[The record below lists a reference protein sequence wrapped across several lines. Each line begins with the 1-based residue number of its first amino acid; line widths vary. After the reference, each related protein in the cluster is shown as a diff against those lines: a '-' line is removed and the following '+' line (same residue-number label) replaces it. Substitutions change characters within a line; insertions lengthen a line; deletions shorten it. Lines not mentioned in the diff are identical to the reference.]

1 MKYPRCIAE
10 MPLQALVAGLL
21 LGYGSALAQ
30 DLTPTQPVDPVIK
43 LNVEADHSEPVSS
56 DDFERFLASTAA
68 PQQQLPPEPPAQ
80 PLPMPAVNTG
90 TDLPASVI
98 EARDPVWG
106 SLPNQQPLVEQPPQA
121 GIPVAPNTTEELV
134 FVPWWQDLTLQ
145 PLLSSE
151 KHLACQFDL
160 EQLVWLSMQHS
171 PRVQSIL
178 IVPKIQ
184 RTESDVAAGEFDPR
198 RFGQSIYH
206 NTSDPVGNT
215 LTTGGPT
222 RLNDEFWQNS
232 IGIRDRNVL
241 GGKTEL
247 TQAIDA
253 RDSNSLFFQPN
264 NQADTKLSLNYTQPL
279 MRGAGRFYNTSAI
292 QLAGIKTQETI
303 ATANRELQFH
313 AMDVISAYWELT
325 LHRYLLAQAR
335 ISQERLIQIKQKL
348 ENRAGMDLLS
358 NFVSRAKA
366 AIAKQQQQIE
376 IAKATI
382 KAQEAV
388 LRQLV
393 NAPELENS
401 ICQEIIP
408 LTIPDIALP
417 GEILEDE
424 LWSAVMFRGDVVA
437 IQQTI
442 ESAVVQR
449 KVAKNELKPTLDLIT
464 ESYVRGLRGDNQ
476 FLESWTNQF
485 DTGRPSFSS
494 GLSYQ
499 APVGNRSA
507 KANLKGRELE
517 IQKLIYDYSNA
528 LKTARAEIESV
539 LEESKGTFAAAQ
551 SSIEQILASQDEVQL
566 HESKMDSFFGDNPSV
581 SSQLNELLD
590 AIGRL
595 TEAENQMA
603 DRQIRH
609 MLALAKIKFESGTLM
624 TITAE

>member
-1 MKYPRCIAE
+1 MNYPRCKAE
-10 MPLQALVAGLL
+10 VPLQAIVVGLL
-21 LGYGSALAQ
+21 LCCASALAQ
-30 DLTPTQPVDPVIK
+30 ENTGAPPSGTNAK
-43 LNVEADHSEPVSS
+43 STFGEDHLEPVSS
-56 DDFERFLASTAA
+56 DEFERFLASTSTPLQMPPATPLTPLPSPLGNASMDVAA
-68 PQQQLPPEPPAQ
+68 SIIEAQAPSLPPFTSQPSHLEHPPKDG
-80 PLPMPAVNTG
+80 LPTLPINT
-90 TDLPASVI
+90 D
-98 EARDPVWG
+98 
-106 SLPNQQPLVEQPPQA
+106 EQ
-121 GIPVAPNTTEELV
+121 V
-134 FVPWWQDLTLQ
+134 FVPWWQELTLQ
-145 PLLSSE
+145 PLLSSN
-151 KHLACQFDL
+151 KQLACQFDL

-178 IVPKIQ
+178 IVPQIQ
-184 RTESDVAAGEFDPR
+184 RTESNVAAGEFDPR

-215 LTTGGPT
+215 LTTGGPS
-222 RLNDEFWQNS
+222 RLNEEFWQNS
-232 IGIRDRNVL
+232 VGIRDRNVL

-247 TQAIDA
+247 SQAIDA

-335 ISQERLIQIKQKL
+335 ISQERLIQIKRKL
-348 ENRAGMDLLS
+348 EDRAGMDLLS

-382 KAQEAV
+382 KAQEAI

-424 LWSAVMFRGDVVA
+424 LWSAVKYRGDVVA

-449 KVAKNELKPTLDLIT
+449 KVAKHELKPTLDLIAD
-464 ESYVRGLRGDNQ
+464 SYVRGLRGDNQ

-494 GLSYQ
+494 GLTYQ
-499 APVGNRSA
+499 APVGNRAA
-507 KANLKGRELE
+507 KANLKGRDLE

-539 LEESKGTFAAAQ
+539 VEESKGTFAAAQ
-551 SSIEQILASQDEVQL
+551 SSIVQIIATQDEVQL
-566 HESKMDSFFGDNPSV
+566 QESKADSFFGDNPSV
-581 SSQLNELLD
+581 SNQLNELLD

>member
-1 MKYPRCIAE
+1 

-21 LGYGSALAQ
+21 LCYGSALAQ
-30 DLTPTQPVDPVIK
+30 ETAPPQLIDPVIK
-43 LNVEADHSEPVSS
+43 LNVGANRSEPVSS

-68 PQQQLPPEPPAQ
+68 PQQLPPEPAAQ
-80 PLPMPAVNTG
+80 PLSVPVGNLG

-98 EARDPVWG
+98 EARDPVWAP
-106 SLPNQQPLVEQPPQA
+106 LPNQEQLVEQPPQA
-121 GIPVAPNTTEELV
+121 GMPAAPGESEEMV

-145 PLLSSE
+145 PLLTTNNQ
-151 KHLACQFDL
+151 LTGQFDL

-171 PRVQSIL
+171 RVQSIL

-313 AMDVISAYWELT
+313 AMDVITAYWELT
-325 LHRYLLAQAR
+325 LNRYLLAQAR

-393 NAPELENS
+393 NAPELETS

-424 LWSAVMFRGDVVA
+424 LWSAVMYRGDVVA

-485 DTGRPSFSS
+485 DTGRPSLSS

-507 KANLKGRELE
+507 KANLRGRELE

-551 SSIEQILASQDEVQL
+551 SSIEQILASQEEVQL
-566 HESKMDSFFGDNPSV
+566 HEAKVDSFFGDNPSV
-581 SSQLNELLD
+581 SNQLNDLLD

-595 TEAENQMA
+595 TDAENQMA

>member
-1 MKYPRCIAE
+1 

-21 LGYGSALAQ
+21 LCCASALAQ
-30 DLTPTQPVDPVIK
+30 ESTGAPPVETNDRSITQAD
-43 LNVEADHSEPVSS
+43 NVEPVSS
-56 DDFERFLASTAA
+56 DEFESFLASSTAQPQIPPTPSLQPLTA
-68 PQQQLPPEPPAQ
+68 PLGKAPMDVATSIIEVQAPVLPPFASEPSRLEHPSKDGLPPEPNNAD
-80 PLPMPAVNTG
+80 G
-90 TDLPASVI
+90 
-98 EARDPVWG
+98 E
-106 SLPNQQPLVEQPPQA
+106 
-121 GIPVAPNTTEELV
+121 V
-134 FVPWWQDLTLQ
+134 FVPWWQDLTLH
-145 PLLSSE
+145 PLLSSD
-151 KHLACQFDL
+151 KQLACRFDL

-178 IVPKIQ
+178 IVPQIQ

-222 RLNDEFWQNS
+222 RLNDQFWQNS

-247 TQAIDA
+247 SQAIDA

-279 MRGAGRFYNTSAI
+279 MRGSGRFYNTSAI

-313 AMDVISAYWELT
+313 ALDVISAYWELT

-348 ENRAGMDLLS
+348 EDRAGMDLLS

-376 IAKATI
+376 IAKASI
-382 KAQEAV
+382 KKQEAV

-424 LWSAVMFRGDVVA
+424 LWSAVKYRGDVVA

-449 KVAKNELKPTLDLIT
+449 KVAKHELKPTLDLIAD
-464 ESYVRGLRGDNQ
+464 SYVRGLRGDNQ

-499 APVGNRSA
+499 APVGNRAA

-528 LKTARAEIESV
+528 LKTARAQIESV
-539 LEESKGTFAAAQ
+539 LEESKGTYAAAQ
-551 SSIEQILASQDEVQL
+551 SSIVQIIATQDEVQL
-566 HESKMDSFFGDNPSV
+566 HESKVDSFFGDNPSV

>member
-1 MKYPRCIAE
+1 MKYSRCIAE
-10 MPLQALVAGLL
+10 MPLQAIVAGLL
-21 LGYGSALAQ
+21 LCYGSALAQ
-30 DLTPTQPVDPVIK
+30 EIAPNQPTDPVIK
-43 LNVEADHSEPVSS
+43 LHVGADHSEPVSS
-56 DDFERFLASTAA
+56 DDFERFLASTHT
-68 PQQQLPPEPPAQ
+68 PSQLPPEPAAQ
-80 PLPMPAVNTG
+80 PLPVPVGNLG

-98 EARDPVWG
+98 EARDPVWVP
-106 SLPNQQPLVEQPPQA
+106 LPNQEQLIEQPPQA
-121 GIPVAPNTTEELV
+121 AMPVAPIHSEEMV

-145 PLLSSE
+145 PLLTTNNQ
-151 KHLACQFDL
+151 LAGQFDL

-184 RTESDVAAGEFDPR
+184 RTESEVAAGEFDPR

-232 IGIRDRNVL
+232 VGIRDRNVL
-241 GGKTEL
+241 GGKAEL
-247 TQAIDA
+247 SQAIDA
-253 RDSNSLFFQPN
+253 RDSNSLFFKPN

-325 LHRYLLAQAR
+325 LNRYLLAQAR

-358 NFVSRAKA
+358 NFVSRARA

-424 LWSAVMFRGDVVA
+424 LWSAVMYRGDVVA

-449 KVAKNELKPTLDLIT
+449 KVAKNELKPTLDLIAD
-464 ESYVRGLRGDNQ
+464 SYVRGLRGDNQ

-507 KANLKGRELE
+507 KANLRGRELE

-539 LEESKGTFAAAQ
+539 LEESKGTYAAAQ
-551 SSIEQILASQDEVQL
+551 SSIEQILASQEEVQL
-566 HESKMDSFFGDNPSV
+566 HESKVDSFFGDNPSV
-581 SSQLNELLD
+581 SNQLNDLLD

-595 TEAENQMA
+595 TDAENQMA

>member
-1 MKYPRCIAE
+1 

-21 LGYGSALAQ
+21 LGCGSALAQ
-30 DLTPTQPVDPVIK
+30 DLAPPQPIEPVVK
-43 LNVEADHSEPVSS
+43 LHGGADHSEPVSS
-56 DDFERFLASTAA
+56 DDFERFLASTAT
-68 PQQQLPPEPPAQ
+68 PPEPTAQLLPVPAG
-80 PLPMPAVNTG
+80 NTG

-98 EARDPVWG
+98 EARTPVW
-106 SLPNQQPLVEQPPQA
+106 SPLPNQQQLVVEQTPQA
-121 GIPVAPNTTEELV
+121 GMPVAPNNTEELV
-134 FVPWWQDLTLQ
+134 FVPWWQDLSLQ
-145 PLLSSE
+145 PLLSSD
-151 KHLACQFDL
+151 KQLACQFDL

-178 IVPKIQ
+178 IVPQIQ
-184 RTESDVAAGEFDPR
+184 RTESNVAAGEFDPR

-222 RLNDEFWQNS
+222 RLNEEFWQNS

-247 TQAIDA
+247 SQAIDA

-279 MRGAGRFYNTSAI
+279 MRGSGRFYNTSAI

-325 LHRYLLAQAR
+325 LNRYLLAQAR

-358 NFVSRAKA
+358 NFISRAKA

-393 NAPELENS
+393 NAPELESS

-424 LWSAVMFRGDVVA
+424 LWSAVMYRGDVVA

-449 KVAKNELKPTLDLIT
+449 KVAKNELKPTLDLIAD
-464 ESYVRGLRGDNQ
+464 SYVRGLRGDNQ

-551 SSIEQILASQDEVQL
+551 SSIVQIIATQDEVQF
-566 HESKMDSFFGDNPSV
+566 HESKVDSFFGDNPSV
-581 SSQLNELLD
+581 SNQLNELLD